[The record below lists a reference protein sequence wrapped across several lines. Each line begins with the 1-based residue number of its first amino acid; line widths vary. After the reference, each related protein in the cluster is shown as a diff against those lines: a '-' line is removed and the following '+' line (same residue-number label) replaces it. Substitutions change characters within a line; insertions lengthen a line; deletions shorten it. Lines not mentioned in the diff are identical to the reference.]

1 MASFTDEAGR
11 PATGGTS
18 GRRDFMRKAAV
29 VGTGAFVTPTIITV
43 DAAEAQALTSPPPE
57 PPGRPGSPPDDVG
70 GAPGTV
76 TPRATGTQPPAQAI
90 GSRAAGRTELPR
102 TGADLDRLIVAGL
115 AATAGGAA
123 LVLWSADAKATSSK
137 IADSTSET
145 SPVTGDRPPA
155 IPRERLNR
163 R

>member
-11 PATGGTS
+11 PDTGGTS

-29 VGTGAFVTPTIITV
+29 VGTGAFVAPTIITV
-43 DAAEAQALTSPPPE
+43 DAADAQALASRPPE
-57 PPGRPGSPPDDVG
+57 PPGRPGSPPSDVDSS
-70 GAPGTV
+70 PGTL

-90 GSRAAGRTELPR
+90 GSRAAGRTELPL

-123 LVLWSADAKATSSK
+123 LVLWSAEAKTANHKSVGAKS
-137 IADSTSET
+137 ADPPSET
-145 SPVTGDRPPA
+145 
-155 IPRERLNR
+155 
-163 R
+163 